1 MNVKEPPTQM
11 AATPN
16 EALSNWYN
24 ANSKK
29 INRLSP
35 EKKQSV
41 ENAVLFF
48 LKRYSKTEPF
58 TTQIEEDDFS
68 FLENFD
74 PEIALVSEIAD
85 FDLENLEL

>member
-1 MNVKEPPTQM
+1 MNVKESTTQI
-11 AATPN
+11 AATPK
-16 EALSNWYN
+16 EALSNWYAGN
-24 ANSKK
+24 YKK

-35 EKKQSV
+35 EKKKSV
-41 ENAVLFF
+41 ENAVVFF
-48 LKRYSKTEPF
+48 LKRYSQAEPL

-74 PEIALVSEIAD
+74 PEIALVSEIED

>member
-1 MNVKEPPTQM
+1 MNVKESTAQI

-16 EALSNWYN
+16 EALSNWYA

-29 INRLSP
+29 INRLTP
-35 EKKQSV
+35 EKKKSV
-41 ENAVLFF
+41 ENAVVFF
-48 LKRYSKTEPF
+48 LKRYSQAEPL
-58 TTQIEEDDFS
+58 TTQIKEDDFS

-74 PEIALVSEIAD
+74 PEIALVSEIED